1 MLREAFGEH
10 SLSRT
15 VVTKWHSRFKAGW
28 VSVEDDKHSEWPG
41 TSKTTE
47 NFEKIQELDHEDHRW
62 TIHELADTAG
72 ISYEFAGRS

>member
-15 VVTKWHSRFKAGW
+15 AVCEWHSRFKACR
-28 VSVEDDKHSEWPG
+28 VSAEDDQPVKRPS

-47 NFEKIQELDHEDHRW
+47 NVEKIPELINENR
-62 TIHELADTAG
+62 
-72 ISYEFAGRS
+72 R